1 MLLLIKA
8 RENRPWHKFYKHL
21 LLSNKKYVV
30 QTILR
35 GYLGSSNIM
44 YLYLVYHY

>member
-8 RENRPWHKFYKHL
+8 RENRPWHKFYKDL

-35 GYLGSSNIM
+35 RYIWGVQILCIYI
-44 YLYLVYHY
+44 